1 MRQKMPENG
10 VEIGPRIKILPL
22 KINVIRIF
30 TMRVRKFR
38 IGVND
43 NFVVYSSTLCVIGV
57 EGMPPITRLV
67 IETGSCGNSS
77 AQRPTNCNANSVKT
91 LIFGISGAPYTDL
104 GTSGPTRLYAVD
116 LRHGSVLCPA
126 NRSQLRRTQFES
138 PCERACEKRLSS
150 NGFMQ
155 CLAIHR
161 YFYVFS
167 VQIIYTSHRSK
178 LDLEYYCVV

>member
-1 MRQKMPENG
+1 
-10 VEIGPRIKILPL
+10 
-22 KINVIRIF
+22 
-30 TMRVRKFR
+30 
-38 IGVND
+38 
-43 NFVVYSSTLCVIGV
+43 
-57 EGMPPITRLV
+57 MPPITRLV

-178 LDLEYYCVV
+178 LDLEYYCVVQEFSRQIARRRRYSVANLIKTAILPLLKQMRFFEFSHANLTNL